1 MKQIRIG
8 ILLSILFIGCSPS
21 DTREYV
27 DGKIRE
33 RSSGEKSQTEK
44 PRNEIMYGIEILTI
58 DGCQYIKASD
68 GFSTTISV
76 SIIHKANCPNHR
88 DTTEGK

>member
-8 ILLSILFIGCSPS
+8 ILLSIFFIGCSPS
-21 DTREYV
+21 DT
-27 DGKIRE
+27 
-33 RSSGEKSQTEK
+33 GEKSQTEK
-44 PRNEIMYGIEILTI
+44 SRNEIMYGIEILTI

-68 GFSTTISV
+68 GFSTTSSV

-88 DTTEGK
+88 DTMEGKK